1 MRRPSQRFIAAFIVI
16 LLMSCWLYFS
26 QVTLTKTRKI
36 QPEENKDKKISSEEN
51 KDKKISLN
59 TSAGI
64 KLPDKNVNLNM
75 LKEFELRH
83 RLVPPNNTCR
93 SIQRLKK
100 IVLAV
105 NFNFPHYAAVPFLKP
120 YYEPVFGKVIFCGQ
134 DEDKE
139 HGVIKI
145 SENKGYQGYLCVT
158 MAIKLYP
165 DYDGYIHTND
175 DVLINWWNLLKLN
188 DSQIWTSSLLNLHR
202 AYEFG
207 KPVPKNDWYWWN
219 DQNTPA
225 ACEAAFREVK
235 GLISK
240 AENLS
245 FSGEL
250 YLTRYYKNTKNK
262 DLCINGFSDV
272 FYIPKEHAPAFQA
285 FAEIFGNKKV
295 FLEAAVSTIIAF
307 LVNDTNFIQ
316 LPGVYLNNAYG
327 YSKTYLSGE
336 AFYESYTVDLYV
348 LHPFKLDGAM
358 KKANRNMFNE
368 VVVKHG
374 ENYRKGC

>member
-1 MRRPSQRFIAAFIVI
+1 
-16 LLMSCWLYFS
+16 MSYLYVRNKTRYCFYHLG

-64 KLPDKNVNLNM
+64 KLPDKNVNLKM

-207 KPVPKNDWYWWN
+207 KPVPKNGTGGMIKILL
-219 DQNTPA
+219 QH
-225 ACEAAFREVK
+225 VK
-235 GLISK
+235 Q
-240 AENLS
+240 
-245 FSGEL
+245 
-250 YLTRYYKNTKNK
+250 
-262 DLCINGFSDV
+262 
-272 FYIPKEHAPAFQA
+272 P
-285 FAEIFGNKKV
+285 FAK
-295 FLEAAVSTIIAF
+295 
-307 LVNDTNFIQ
+307 
-316 LPGVYLNNAYG
+316 
-327 YSKTYLSGE
+327 
-336 AFYESYTVDLYV
+336 
-348 LHPFKLDGAM
+348 
-358 KKANRNMFNE
+358 
-368 VVVKHG
+368 
-374 ENYRKGC
+374 